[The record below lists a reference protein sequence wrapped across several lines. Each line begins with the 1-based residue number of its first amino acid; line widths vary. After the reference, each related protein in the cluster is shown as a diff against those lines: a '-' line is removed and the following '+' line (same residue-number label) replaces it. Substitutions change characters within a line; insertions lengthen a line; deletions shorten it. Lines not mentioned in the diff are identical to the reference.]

1 MCYINIIMKKYTVLL
16 LNGPN
21 LQLLGMR
28 EPEIYGRTT
37 LADIVCRVKELG
49 GELGCEVVDYQSNV
63 EGFLVDRIAQAY
75 SEKFDGIIF
84 NPAAY
89 THTSVALRDALAA
102 VKIPTVEVHLS
113 NIASRDEFRHN
124 SLTLPVS
131 LGVIAGFGADGYLLA
146 LRALVSHLE
155 KQEHKLS

>member
-1 MCYINIIMKKYTVLL
+1 MKKHTVLL

-21 LQLLGMR
+21 LQLLGTR
-28 EPEIYGRTT
+28 EPDIYGHKT
-37 LADIVCRVKELG
+37 LKDIVCEVRELG
-49 GELGCEVVDYQSNV
+49 GELGIDIVDYQSNV
-63 EGFLVDRIAQAY
+63 EGFLVDRIAAAY
-75 SEKFDGIIF
+75 EEKIDGIIF

-113 NIASRDEFRHN
+113 NIASRDEFRRN

-146 LRALVSHLE
+146 LRALELHLNNSRI
-155 KQEHKLS
+155 QN

>member
-1 MCYINIIMKKYTVLL
+1 MKKYTVLL

-21 LQLLGMR
+21 LQLLGVR

-37 LADIVCRVKELG
+37 LADIVCRVRELG
-49 GELGCEVVDYQSNV
+49 GELGCDVIDYQSNV
-63 EGFLVDRIAQAY
+63 EGFLVDKIAQAY
-75 SEKFDGIIF
+75 SEKVDGIIF

-89 THTSVALRDALAA
+89 THTSVALRDALSA

-146 LRALVSHLE
+146 LRALISHLE
-155 KQEHKLS
+155 KQEQQLP

>member
-1 MCYINIIMKKYTVLL
+1 MEKYTVLL

-37 LADIVCRVKELG
+37 LNDIVCQVKELG
-49 GELGCEVVDYQSNV
+49 GELGCEVIDYQSNV

-75 SEKFDGIIF
+75 SEKIDGIIF

-146 LRALVSHLE
+146 LRALVSHFE
-155 KQEHKLS
+155 KQEI

>member
-1 MCYINIIMKKYTVLL
+1 MENRKILL

-37 LADIVCRVKELG
+37 LEDIVRQVKELG
-49 GELGCEVVDYQSNV
+49 GELGFSIVDYQSNV
-63 EGFLVDRIAQAY
+63 EGFLVDRIAKAY
-75 SEKFDGIIF
+75 EEKFDGIIF

-131 LGVIAGFGADGYLLA
+131 LGVIAGFGANGYLLA
-146 LRALVSHLE
+146 LRALAAHLE
-155 KQEHKLS
+155 TEEQANSRN

>member
-1 MCYINIIMKKYTVLL
+1 MKKFTVLL

-21 LQLLGMR
+21 LQILGTR
-28 EPEIYGRTT
+28 EPEIYGSTT
-37 LADIVCRVKELG
+37 LADIVARVKTLG
-49 GELGCEVVDYQSNV
+49 SELGCEVIDYQSNV
-63 EGFLVDRIAQAY
+63 EGFLVDRISQAY
-75 SEKFDGIIF
+75 SEKVDGIIF

-113 NIASRDEFRHN
+113 NIAGRDEFRHK

-131 LGVIAGFGADGYLLA
+131 LGVIAGFGADSYLLA
-146 LRALVSHLE
+146 LRALAAHLD
-155 KQEHKLS
+155 KTK

>member
-1 MCYINIIMKKYTVLL
+1 MSKYTILL

-37 LADIVCRVKELG
+37 LADIVCQVRELG
-49 GELGCEVVDYQSNV
+49 GELGCEVTDYQSNV

-75 SEKFDGIIF
+75 SEKVDGIIF

-89 THTSVALRDALAA
+89 THTSVALRDALSA

-146 LRALVSHLE
+146 LRALVSYLG
-155 KQEHKLS
+155 KQEQRQTVKL

>member
-1 MCYINIIMKKYTVLL
+1 MEKYTVLL

-37 LADIVCRVKELG
+37 LNDIVCQVKKLG
-49 GELGCEVVDYQSNV
+49 RELGCEVIDYQSNV

-75 SEKFDGIIF
+75 SEKIDGIIF

-146 LRALVSHLE
+146 LRALVSHFE
-155 KQEHKLS
+155 KQEI

>member
-1 MCYINIIMKKYTVLL
+1 MKKRTVLL

-28 EPEIYGRTT
+28 EPEIYGHTT
-37 LADIVCRVKELG
+37 LSDIVCRVKKLGSELG
-49 GELGCEVVDYQSNV
+49 FEVIEYQSNV

-75 SEKFDGIIF
+75 SEKVDGIIF

-146 LRALVSHLE
+146 LRALAAHFE
-155 KQEHKLS
+155 KQEIKLQEKTQ

>member
-1 MCYINIIMKKYTVLL
+1 MMKKYTVLL

-21 LQLLGMR
+21 LQLLGVR

-37 LADIVCRVKELG
+37 LNDIVCRVRELG
-49 GELGCEVVDYQSNV
+49 GELGCEVIDYQSNV

-75 SEKFDGIIF
+75 SEKVDGIIF

-131 LGVIAGFGADGYLLA
+131 LGVVAGFGADGYLLA
-146 LRALVSHLE
+146 LRAVVAHLE
-155 KQEHKLS
+155 KQEQQLP